1 MAKCRVIAPAM
12 AVHRNK
18 SQDTD
23 MKTLISALAA
33 AALLTAC
40 GKEPAPPTAE
50 APAATLKS
58 GVDLAGMDT
67 SVRPQDDYYEY
78 ANGTWLHQ
86 TQIPPDQVGWGS
98 YMTLRKDSLA
108 TLKTIVDDLQT
119 DVADSETA
127 VKLRDFYNA
136 YMNEAN
142 VESQGLKPLQDL
154 IDEINAIKTRDDVA
168 RFLGQNND
176 IGIDGPFNLYIN
188 QDDKDSTKYVIFIVQ
203 SGLGLPDRDYYF
215 DDSDR
220 GVQLRN
226 AYVAFVTSLLAM
238 SGYADPD
245 AAAGRIMALETALAD
260 KQWKKEDNRDADK
273 VYNKTT
279 DAELGKL
286 LSNFDLD
293 DYFAGIGSGRQD
305 YVIVS
310 QPSYLEALNKLF
322 ADTDINTWKEY
333 LRFNTILAFSTLLP
347 KAYVDAEFD
356 FYSKTLYGRE
366 EQQPRWER
374 AIQSMNGNVGELLG
388 QLYVEKTF
396 PPEAKER
403 MEKMVHYLLAAY
415 ADSIKNL
422 DWMSDETKTRALD
435 KLSKFMPK
443 IGYPDEW
450 RDYSTLEVSGDD
462 LVQDVRNA
470 REFDHYHEI
479 DKLGNPIDRKEWH
492 MPPQTVNAY
501 YNPGLNEIVFP
512 AAYLQPPNFQLDAED
527 AYNYGAAG
535 VTIGHEIGHGF
546 DDQGSKYD
554 GDGNLKSWWTDEDRA
569 RFEKRTK
576 GLVAQFNK
584 FEALPGQFVN
594 GEYTLGENIGDLGG
608 TGIALKAYY
617 MSLEGKEPPVI
628 DGFTAEERFFLGMAQ
643 SSRILWRPKLIELLV
658 KTDPHA
664 PDEFRVNGVLP
675 NVDAYYKTYDV
686 KESDKMYLPP
696 DQRIR
701 IWQ

>member
-1 MAKCRVIAPAM
+1 MPGYRAGPGRTPTKI
-12 AVHRNK
+12 
-18 SQDTD
+18 QDTA
-23 MKTLISALAA
+23 MKKLITALAA

-40 GKEPAPPTAE
+40 GKEPAPPVAE
-50 APAATLKS
+50 APPAPLKS

-67 SVRPQDDYYEY
+67 SVRPQDNYYEY
-78 ANGTWLHQ
+78 ANGTWLRE
-86 TQIPPDQVGWGS
+86 TQIPADQYGWGS

-108 TLKTIVDDLQT
+108 TLKTIVDGLQ
-119 DVADSETA
+119 ADTA
-127 VKLRDFYNA
+127 DNEATVKLRDFYNA
-136 YMNEAN
+136 YMNEAQ
-142 VESQGLKPLQDL
+142 VESARLEPIQDL
-154 IDEINAIKTRDDVA
+154 FSEIASLETHADVA
-168 RFLGQNND
+168 RWLGEKND
-176 IGIDGPFNLYIN
+176 IGVDGPFNLYVN
-188 QDDKDSTKYVIFIVQ
+188 QDDKDSTKYVIFITQ
-203 SGLGLPDRDYYF
+203 SGLGLPNRDYYF

-220 GVQLRN
+220 GVQLRK
-226 AYVAFVTSLLAM
+226 AYVAFVSKLLAM
-238 SGYADPD
+238 SGYDDAD
-245 AAAGRIMALETALAD
+245 AASDRIMALETAMAD

-279 DAELGKL
+279 DAELGVM
-286 LSNFDLD
+286 LSNFNLN

-310 QPSYLEALNKLF
+310 QPSYLQALNQLF
-322 ADTDINTWKEY
+322 VDTDVNTWKEY
-333 LRFNTILAFSTLLP
+333 LRLNTILAFATYLP
-347 KAYVDAEFD
+347 KEFVDAQFD
-356 FYSKTLYGRE
+356 FYSKTLLGRE

-388 QLYVEKTF
+388 QLYVRKTF
-396 PPEAKER
+396 PPEAKAR
-403 MEKMVHYLLAAY
+403 MVTMVDNLIAAY

-422 DWMSDETKTRALD
+422 DWMSDETKVKALD
-435 KLSKFMPK
+435 KLSKFTPK

-450 RDYSTLEVSGDD
+450 KDYSTLEVSADD

-470 REFDHYHEI
+470 REFNHYQQI
-479 DKLGNPIDRKEWH
+479 DKLGKPIDRKEWF

-512 AAYLQPPNFQLDAED
+512 AAYLQPPNFQLDVED
-527 AYNYGAAG
+527 AYNYGAIG
-535 VTIGHEIGHGF
+535 TTIGHEIGHGF

-576 GLVAQFNK
+576 GLVAQYNK
-584 FEALPGQFVN
+584 FEALPGQYVN
-594 GEYTLGENIGDLGG
+594 GEFTLGENIGDLGG
-608 TGIALKAYY
+608 AGIALKAYY
-617 MSLEGKEPPVI
+617 MSLDGKKPPVI
-628 DGFTAEERFFLGMAQ
+628 DGFTAEQRFFLGMAQ

-675 NVDAYYKTYDV
+675 NIDAFYKTYDV
-686 KESDKMYLPP
+686 KDGDKMYLPP